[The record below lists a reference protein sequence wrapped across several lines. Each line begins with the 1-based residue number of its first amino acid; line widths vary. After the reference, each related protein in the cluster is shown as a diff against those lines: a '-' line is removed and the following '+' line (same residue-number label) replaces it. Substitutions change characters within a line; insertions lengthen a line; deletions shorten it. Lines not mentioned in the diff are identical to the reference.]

1 MRRLFIRDKTIF
13 GVGLNTI
20 IEGNFSLIFG
30 FLAQM
35 CLGNGYA

>member
-1 MRRLFIRDKTIF
+1 MRRLFIRGKTIF
-13 GVGLNTI
+13 RVDLNTI

-35 CLGNGYA
+35 CLGNGQA